1 MMKKPSKLR
10 EIHELAGRV
19 AALSRFIAL
28 LGEKALP
35 FYTLMRKPDKFEWND
50 EAYKAFEDLKK
61 VLASPPVLVAPNE
74 KELLLLYIAAT
85 HQVVSTILVIERSE
99 VLSPSKQRYP

>member
-1 MMKKPSKLR
+1 
-10 EIHELAGRV
+10 
-19 AALSRFIAL
+19 
-28 LGEKALP
+28 
-35 FYTLMRKPDKFEWND
+35 MRKPDKFEWND

-74 KELLLLYIAAT
+74 KELLLLYIDAT
-85 HQVVSTILVIERSE
+85 HQVVSTILVVERSEEGKVHGVQRPFYYLSE